1 MSKKNQPKKAGGL
14 LILLILLVAAGI
26 AAVLLCRPQTGPDRP
41 VRPTAGKTE
50 PTETGPVQTV
60 PTQTVP
66 AQTLPPVVET
76 QPGISLDYGLQIT
89 DHGSYTGLYMED
101 GSNEIVSEVMM
112 LVVQNNGEADIQ
124 LAELTVLCGGETY
137 RFKLTNLAV
146 GKRAVLLDLDRKPA
160 EGGTP
165 EAVELDS
172 VALFQEPMELHE
184 DVIEIGGLEGM
195 LNVKNISD
203 TDISGDIHIYY
214 KYAAQDI
221 YYGGITFRVRIQGG
235 LKAGELRQIP
245 AGHFDPKG
253 CEIIQVTI
261 YE

>member
-1 MSKKNQPKKAGGL
+1 MSKKNQPRRFGGL
-14 LILLILLVAAGI
+14 LILLILAGI
-26 AAVLLCRPQTGPDRP
+26 AAALLCRPQGEQPIQTPA
-41 VRPTAGKTE
+41 VRTE
-50 PTETGPVQTV
+50 PTETEPVQTV
-60 PTQTVP
+60 PTQTEP
-66 AQTLPPVVET
+66 AGAET
-76 QPGISLDYGLQIT
+76 QPAISLDYGLQIT
-89 DHGSYTGLYMED
+89 DHGSYTGVYMED
-101 GSNEIVSEVMM
+101 GSNEIVSDVMM

-124 LAELTVLCGGETY
+124 LAELTALCGGETY

-146 GKRAVLLDLDRKPA
+146 GKRAVLLDLDRKRA
-160 EGGTP
+160 EDGTP
-165 EAVELDS
+165 ETVELDS

-184 DVIEIGGLEGM
+184 DAIEIGGLEGM

>member
-1 MSKKNQPKKAGGL
+1 MSKKNQPRRFGGL
-14 LILLILLVAAGI
+14 LILLILAGI
-26 AAVLLCRPQTGPDRP
+26 AAALLCRPQGEQPIQTPA
-41 VRPTAGKTE
+41 VRTE
-50 PTETGPVQTV
+50 PTETEPVQTV
-60 PTQTVP
+60 PTQT
-66 AQTLPPVVET
+66 LPTVVET

-89 DHGSYTGLYMED
+89 DHGSYTGVYMED

-124 LAELTVLCGGETY
+124 LAELTTLCGGETY

-146 GKRAVLLDLDRKPA
+146 GKRAVLLDLDRKRA

-172 VALFQEPMELHE
+172 VARFQEPMELHE
-184 DVIEIGGLEGM
+184 DAIEIGGLEGM

>member
-1 MSKKNQPKKAGGL
+1 MSKKNQPRRFGGL
-14 LILLILLVAAGI
+14 LILLILAGI
-26 AAVLLCRPQTGPDRP
+26 AAALLCRPQGEQPIQTPA
-41 VRPTAGKTE
+41 VRTE
-50 PTETGPVQTV
+50 PTETESVQTV
-60 PTQTVP
+60 PTQT
-66 AQTLPPVVET
+66 LPTVVET
-76 QPGISLDYGLQIT
+76 QPVIGLDYGLQIT
-89 DHGSYTGLYMED
+89 DHGSYTGVYMED
-101 GSNEIVSEVMM
+101 GSNEIVSDVMM

-146 GKRAVLLDLDRKPA
+146 GKRAVLLDLDRKRA

-165 EAVELDS
+165 EVVELDS

-184 DVIEIGGLEGM
+184 DAIEIGGLEGM

>member
-1 MSKKNQPKKAGGL
+1 MSKKNQPRRFGGL
-14 LILLILLVAAGI
+14 LILLILAGI
-26 AAVLLCRPQTGPDRP
+26 AAALLCRPQGEQPIQTPA
-41 VRPTAGKTE
+41 VRTE
-50 PTETGPVQTV
+50 PTETEPVQTV
-60 PTQTVP
+60 PTQTEP
-66 AQTLPPVVET
+66 AGAET
-76 QPGISLDYGLQIT
+76 QPAISLDYGLQIT
-89 DHGSYTGLYMED
+89 DHGSYTGVYMED
-101 GSNEIVSEVMM
+101 GSNEIVSDVMM

-124 LAELTVLCGGETY
+124 LAELTALCGGETY

-146 GKRAVLLDLDRKPA
+146 GKRAVLLDLDRKRA

-165 EAVELDS
+165 ESVELDS

-184 DVIEIGGLEGM
+184 DAIEIGGLEGM

-245 AGHFDPKG
+245 AVHFDPKG

>member
-1 MSKKNQPKKAGGL
+1 MSKKNQPRRFGGL
-14 LILLILLVAAGI
+14 LILLILAGI
-26 AAVLLCRPQTGPDRP
+26 AAALLCRPQGEQPILTPA
-41 VRPTAGKTE
+41 VRTE
-50 PTETGPVQTV
+50 PTETEPVQTV
-60 PTQTVP
+60 PTQT
-66 AQTLPPVVET
+66 LPTVVET
-76 QPGISLDYGLQIT
+76 QPAISLDYGLQIT
-89 DHGSYTGLYMED
+89 DHGSYTGVYMED
-101 GSNEIVSEVMM
+101 GSNEIVSDVMM

-146 GKRAVLLDLDRKPA
+146 GKRAVLLDLDRKRA

-184 DVIEIGGLEGM
+184 DAIEIGGLEGM

-214 KYAAQDI
+214 KSAAQDI

>member
-1 MSKKNQPKKAGGL
+1 MSKKNQPKKTGGL
-14 LILLILLVAAGI
+14 LILLILLILAGI
-26 AAVLLCRPQTGPDRP
+26 AAALLCRPQAGPVRP
-41 VRPTAGKTE
+41 ARPTAGKTE
-50 PTETGPVQTV
+50 PTEPVQTV
-60 PTQTVP
+60 PT
-66 AQTLPPVVET
+66 QTLPPVVET

-124 LAELTVLCGGETY
+124 LAELTALCGGETY

-146 GKRAVLLDLDRKPA
+146 GKRAVLLDLDRKHA
-160 EGGTP
+160 ESGTP

>member
-1 MSKKNQPKKAGGL
+1 MSKKNQPKKSGGL
-14 LILLILLVAAGI
+14 LILLILAGI
-26 AAVLLCRPQTGPDRP
+26 AAALLCRPQGEQPIQTPA
-41 VRPTAGKTE
+41 VRTE
-50 PTETGPVQTV
+50 PTETEPVQTV
-60 PTQTVP
+60 PTQT
-66 AQTLPPVVET
+66 LPTVVET

-89 DHGSYTGLYMED
+89 DHGSYTGVYMED
-101 GSNEIVSEVMM
+101 GSNEIVSDVMM

-124 LAELTVLCGGETY
+124 LAELTALCGGEAY

-146 GKRAVLLDLDRKPA
+146 GKRAVLLDLDRKRA

-165 EAVELDS
+165 EVVELDS
-172 VALFQEPMELHE
+172 VALFQEPVELHE
-184 DVIEIGGLEGM
+184 DAIEIGGLEGM

>member
-1 MSKKNQPKKAGGL
+1 MRKGRLDNITCRLRNTEGNRKL
-14 LILLILLVAAGI
+14 LLNI
-26 AAVLLCRPQTGPDRP
+26 AAAILD
-41 VRPTAGKTE
+41 KIKD
-50 PTETGPVQTV
+50 TV
-60 PTQTVP
+60 IFSSRK
-66 AQTLPPVVET
+66 LF
-76 QPGISLDYGLQIT
+76 IS
-89 DHGSYTGLYMED
+89 GSHLAAD
-101 GSNEIVSEVMM
+101 SRKEINS
-112 LVVQNNGEADIQ
+112 
-124 LAELTVLCGGETY
+124 